1 MNIFKPWRK
10 FLIQEAGFNRIR
22 NILLGEVASVGTVGF
37 MTAENPMAQK
47 LSSKENSELNKELM
61 GWMRDRGYG
70 PIRIRGQFG
79 NKERSLMIPNITR
92 HDITEAGK
100 YFNQESVIW
109 GEKIEDK
116 DDEKKFVFEY
126 IEGDD
131 TIQKRD
137 VALFDD
143 EVQAR
148 EDYYS
153 QERQSSARKFYI
165 PFFDEQYEMEEGQQS
180 EYDLPEL
187 SERQINK
194 HKEIIQEINNRIK
207 LSLDGMRTE
216 KSRWQH
222 RQIARLRL
230 RELKKKL

>member
-1 MNIFKPWRK
+1 MKKIINEWKK
-10 FLIQEAGFNRIR
+10 FLKESGFNRIK
-22 NILLGEVASVGTVGF
+22 NILQGEVASVGTVGF
-37 MTAENPMAQK
+37 MTGENPMAQK
-47 LSSKENSELNKELM
+47 MSSKDNRDLNKELM
-61 GWMRDRGYG
+61 AWMRERGYG

-79 NKERSLMIPNITR
+79 NKERSLMIPNVTR
-92 HDITEAGK
+92 HDITKAGK

-109 GEKIEDK
+109 GEKT
-116 DDEKKFVFEY
+116 DENKFVFEY

-148 EDYYS
+148 EDFYS

-165 PFFDEQYEMEEGQQS
+165 PFFDEQHEMEEGF
-180 EYDLPEL
+180 EYDYDLPSL
-187 SERQINK
+187 SEEQREQYKDLI
-194 HKEIIQEINNRIK
+194 KEINERIGRTLDTNR
-207 LSLDGMRTE
+207 TP
-216 KSRWQH
+216 KSRYHH
-222 RQIARLRL
+222 RQLLRLKL